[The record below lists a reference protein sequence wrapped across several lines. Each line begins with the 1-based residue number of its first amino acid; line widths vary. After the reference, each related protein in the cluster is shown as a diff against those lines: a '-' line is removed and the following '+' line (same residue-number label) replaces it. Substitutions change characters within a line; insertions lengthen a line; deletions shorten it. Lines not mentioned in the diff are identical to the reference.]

1 MKLKGVR
8 GVVRAQRDDIADLR
22 TQRAMPVPGLNAL
35 DPFLF
40 LNHHGPQNY
49 KSQNSGLPFGPHPH
63 RGFETLTLIL
73 EGDILHRDSSG
84 AESVIESGGVQWM
97 RAGRG
102 IVHSE
107 ESSDEFKKKGG
118 PLEILQLW
126 INLPSKM
133 KMSEARYVG
142 LQKDEIPSVKLD
154 GLEAQIICGNLF
166 SKEGPVETV
175 TDPTIALLSLKKNAK
190 IEIEVPAENNLFF
203 YVISGNGVVNGQKAE
218 AFETVLFN
226 HDHSTV
232 QIHAS
237 EEMKILFAHAKP
249 IGEPVVSYGPF
260 VMTTREEIMQ
270 AISDFQNGSF

>member
-166 SKEGPVETV
+166 SNEGPVETV
-175 TDPTIALLSLKKNAK
+175 TKPTIALLSLKKNAK

-203 YVISGNGVVNGQKAE
+203 YVIAGNGVVNGQKAE

-226 HDHSTV
+226 HDYSTV

-270 AISDFQNGSF
+270 AINDFQNGSF